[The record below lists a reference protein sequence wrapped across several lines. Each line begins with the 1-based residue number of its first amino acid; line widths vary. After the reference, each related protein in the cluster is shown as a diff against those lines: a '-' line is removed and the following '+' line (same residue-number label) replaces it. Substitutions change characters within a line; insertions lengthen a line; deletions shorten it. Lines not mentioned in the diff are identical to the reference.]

1 MTAAVTRDKT
11 NVAVVVPPERLLISL
26 SVKGAGSWWGFAC
39 TMEFPIDVFIS
50 IISINERYIYI

>member
-26 SVKGAGSWWGFAC
+26 SVKGAGS
-39 TMEFPIDVFIS
+39 
-50 IISINERYIYI
+50 